1 MIRIIKLGLI
11 SAVVLFLVATII
23 GLLLPSTVVVSRA
36 TDIGKSA
43 DSLLPVLSDLS
54 RWPEWIE
61 GVKDNGFAVTTPQSK
76 GVGAKAKQNGN
87 IITLT
92 GIAPRKISSLW
103 EGGNGFN
110 QQAEFNLYT
119 DSANTV
125 STVQWSFTQHIG
137 WYPWERLGSF
147 MNDKIL
153 GPVMEKSLENL
164 KKRSEQP

>member
-1 MIRIIKLGLI
+1 MI
-11 SAVVLFLVATII
+11 SVVVLFLVATLI

-36 TDIGKSA
+36 TDIQITA
-43 DSLLPVLSDLS
+43 DSVRPLLVNLN
-54 RWPEWIE
+54 RWPEWVE
-61 GVKDNGFAVTTPQSK
+61 GVKDNGFAVTTAQST
-76 GVGAKAKQNGN
+76 GVGAKAKVNGN

-92 GIAPRKISSLW
+92 GIKPNSVTSLW
-103 EGGNGFN
+103 EGSNSFT
-110 QQAEFNLYT
+110 QDAAFNLFT

-125 STVQWSFTQHIG
+125 TTIQWSFTQHIG

-164 KKRSEQP
+164 KHRTEQPQ

>member
-1 MIRIIKLGLI
+1 MKIIKLGLI
-11 SAVVLFLVATII
+11 SAVVLFMVATVI

-36 TDIGKSA
+36 TDISRSA
-43 DSLLPVLSDLS
+43 DSVLPLLTDLQ

-76 GVGAKAKQNGN
+76 GVGAKAKVNGN
-87 IITLT
+87 IITLK
-92 GIAPRKISSLW
+92 GIEPRKVTSLW

-110 QQAEFNLYT
+110 QDAEFNLFT

-125 STVQWSFTQHIG
+125 TTVQWGFTQHIG

-164 KKRSEQP
+164 KKKMEQP

>member
-1 MIRIIKLGLI
+1 MKIIKLGLI
-11 SAVVLFLVATII
+11 SAVVLFMVATII

-36 TDIGKSA
+36 TDIQKSA
-43 DSLLPVLSDLS
+43 DSVLPLLTDLS
-54 RWPEWIE
+54 RWPEWME
-61 GVKDNGFAVTTPQSK
+61 GVKDNGFTVTTPQSK
-76 GVGAKAKQNGN
+76 GVGAKARVNGN

-92 GIAPRKISSLW
+92 GIAPRKVSSLW

-110 QQAEFNLYT
+110 QQAEFNMFT

-125 STVQWSFTQHIG
+125 TTVQWGFTQYIG

-153 GPVMEKSLENL
+153 GPGMEKSLENL
-164 KKRSEQP
+164 KKRMEQP

>member
-1 MIRIIKLGLI
+1 MKIIKLGLI
-11 SAVVLFLVATII
+11 SAVVLFMVATII

-36 TDIGKSA
+36 TDIQKSA
-43 DSLLPVLSDLS
+43 DSVLPLLTNLQ

-61 GVKDNGFAVTTPQSK
+61 GVKDNGFAVTTPQST
-76 GVGAKAKQNGN
+76 GAGAKARVNGN

-92 GIAPRKISSLW
+92 GIEKRKVSSLW

-110 QQAEFNLYT
+110 QQAAFNLYT

-125 STVQWSFTQHIG
+125 CTVQWSFTQHIG

-164 KKRSEQP
+164 KKKMEQP